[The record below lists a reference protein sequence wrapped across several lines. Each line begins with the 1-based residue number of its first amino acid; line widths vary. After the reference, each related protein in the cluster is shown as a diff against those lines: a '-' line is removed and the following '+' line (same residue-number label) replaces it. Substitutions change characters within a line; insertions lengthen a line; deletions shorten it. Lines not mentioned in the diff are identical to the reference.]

1 MFNQF
6 VPGIIGDPQE
16 PTDTAFGGVG
26 WRYIDSPNYIP
37 YVSTD
42 YDEKGVDISGN
53 NFPDWPL
60 RYVSGKETYVHAMND
75 RSRYVPVFK
84 SDEEF
89 FAVFKD
95 TDTRADAEYIRKDAP
110 DDTMGLPIGIEVRV
124 TAYSFEGMLKDAM
137 IISYE
142 IINKSGEMLDS
153 CYVGFNE
160 AQWITNDDIS
170 NIPDTT
176 VKEYFST
183 EPARNLALV
192 YNRKPLQYDVSKQVY
207 GGYDVLGSPN
217 KIGMSFWKDDIDHEY
232 PQRSHND
239 TLRYHSIVSS
249 PSITT
254 PSRFIYFPN
263 NNNSGTTNRRM
274 NFGSGPFHLAIGD
287 TARFS
292 IGLMFA
298 YSLKDLLVLND
309 IVQNVYD
316 KGIKKP
322 TPPDSPTLSV
332 TPSYNGIHLQWDSK
346 AERSVDPVIPDSL
359 GAPFAG
365 YRLYRAP
372 AKNGPFTLLREWKSG
387 RDSIVHEYRDTVGDN
402 GGPLLT
408 NVKYFYKLTAFDE
421 GVPALKTEIMESD
434 GIVIQSIQN
443 SPSSSPFELE
453 NIRIV
458 PNPFVVTHA
467 AQLSIDRP
475 AVFFNYLPDEC
486 TIRIYTTALELVA
499 ELHHAGGSRAEWNLR
514 TQGGQQVASQL
525 LIAKIST
532 PQGTSI
538 IKKFAV
544 VFAE

>member
-1 MFNQF
+1 
-6 VPGIIGDPQE
+6 
-16 PTDTAFGGVG
+16 
-26 WRYIDSPNYIP
+26 
-37 YVSTD
+37 
-42 YDEKGVDISGN
+42 
-53 NFPDWPL
+53 
-60 RYVSGKETYVHAMND
+60 
-75 RSRYVPVFK
+75 
-84 SDEEF
+84 
-89 FAVFKD
+89 
-95 TDTRADAEYIRKDAP
+95 
-110 DDTMGLPIGIEVRV
+110 
-124 TAYSFEGMLKDAM
+124 
-137 IISYE
+137 
-142 IINKSGEMLDS
+142 
-153 CYVGFNE
+153 
-160 AQWITNDDIS
+160 
-170 NIPDTT
+170 
-176 VKEYFST
+176 
-183 EPARNLALV
+183 
-192 YNRKPLQYDVSKQVY
+192 
-207 GGYDVLGSPN
+207 
-217 KIGMSFWKDDIDHEY
+217 
-232 PQRSHND
+232 
-239 TLRYHSIVSS
+239 
-249 PSITT
+249 
-254 PSRFIYFPN
+254 
-263 NNNSGTTNRRM
+263 
-274 NFGSGPFHLAIGD
+274 
-287 TARFS
+287 
-292 IGLMFA
+292 MFA
-298 YSLKDLLVLND
+298 YSLQDLLILND

-322 TPPDSPTLSV
+322 APPESPILSV

-499 ELHHAGGSRAEWNLR
+499 ELHHSGGSRAEWNLR

-544 VFAE
+544 VFAQ